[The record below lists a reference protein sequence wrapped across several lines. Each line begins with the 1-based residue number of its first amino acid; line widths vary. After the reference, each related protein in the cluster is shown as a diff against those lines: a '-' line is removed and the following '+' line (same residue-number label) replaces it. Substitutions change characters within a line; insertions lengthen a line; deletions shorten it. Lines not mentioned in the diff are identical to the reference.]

1 MEATEVVPSRHKLY
15 KGAYNSVTLSQRLSA
30 HRRSD
35 TPRMSG
41 IPPTRHR
48 TTATAIT
55 DRPLQYPLQ
64 ATKRQW
70 RP

>member
-35 TPRMSG
+35 T
-41 IPPTRHR
+41 
-48 TTATAIT
+48 AIT
-55 DRPLQYPLQ
+55 DRPLQYLLQ